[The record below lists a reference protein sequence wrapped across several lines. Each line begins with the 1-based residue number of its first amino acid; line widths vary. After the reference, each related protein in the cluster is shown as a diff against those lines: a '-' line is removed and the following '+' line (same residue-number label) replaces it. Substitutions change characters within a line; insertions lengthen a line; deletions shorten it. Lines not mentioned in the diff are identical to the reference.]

1 MNKKMILLGAAALV
15 GCFVLAS
22 FDKKT
27 LAQQK
32 EEIAQSVTV
41 KLDALRAEKEVAC
54 TETINAEASTRYQAF
69 VAEEAAKPVVAGAK
83 KAVKK
88 GGKGGPK
95 ADPLPQV
102 TPPPATVDPKKSKME
117 GGSNTEEKKSKIEGA
132 PSNTDKKKSKMG
144 GGGK

>member
-1 MNKKMILLGAAALV
+1 MILLGAAALI

-32 EEIAQSVTV
+32 AEIEQAVTA
-41 KLDALRAEKEVAC
+41 KLDALRVEKEATC
-54 TETINAEASTRYQAF
+54 TETVKAEANTRYQAW
-69 VAEEAAKPVVAGAK
+69 VAEEAAKPAPAVAGAK

-95 ADPLPQV
+95 ADPLPQP
-102 TPPPATVDPKKSKME
+102 TPPPAPVDPKKDKMQGGTNVQEKKDKME
-117 GGSNTEEKKSKIEGA
+117 GKPA
-132 PSNTDKKKSKMG
+132 NTDAKKKKMS